1 MPKLSRL
8 AVWLLLVPIILIV
21 LGVLTL
27 VLPVPSWR
35 TGRTPI
41 PPLDLTLDG
50 GVIAVRDRIWIDTDA
65 ACGATA
71 RTDPDDCLAI
81 ALLVKARAGHIVGIS
96 TVFGNASLDVVQS
109 TTRELV
115 RLLAAEKVIAPV
127 IYAGAATANRISGA
141 TLASAALA
149 NALAE
154 GPLTIVSL
162 GPLSNIAATLQDRP
176 DLQKNV
182 ARLVAVMGHRPG
194 HVFHPTEGE
203 SGAILF
209 GHGPVFRDF
218 NFAMDPEAAR
228 RVLAMRLP
236 VTLIPYDAARH
247 IGITAADLDA
257 LSAGSPAAAWMAAR
271 ARGWLQYWTDDIGQE
286 GFYPFDLVAAAY
298 VLRPSMFRCAPARAW
313 IESDDTVWA
322 SWFYSTKALLVGP
335 MDTPQG
341 SEVLYCPTASEALKE
356 ISLTHLTA
364 P

>member
-1 MPKLSRL
+1 MPKLSCL
-8 AVWLLLVPIILIV
+8 ASWLLFVPIILI
-21 LGVLTL
+21 GIIALTL
-27 VLPVPSWR
+27 ALPVSSWR
-35 TGRTPI
+35 TGRTTLPS
-41 PPLDLTLDG
+41 LRLTANDDFIK
-50 GVIAVRDRIWIDTDA
+50 VPERIWIDTDA

-81 ALLVKARAGHIVGIS
+81 ALLAGTRPGHIAGIS
-96 TVFGNASLDVVQS
+96 TVSGNASMEIVQS
-109 TTRELV
+109 TTQELV
-115 RLLAAEKVIAPV
+115 GLLEAIPDIEVGVLGGVEALEK
-127 IYAGAATANRISGA
+127 
-141 TLASAALA
+141 
-149 NALAE
+149 ALAE
-154 GPLTIVSL
+154 GPLTVVSL
-162 GPLSNIAATLQDRP
+162 GPLTNIAAALQDRP

-182 ARLVAVMGHRPG
+182 AQLIAVMGHRPG
-194 HVFHPTEGE
+194 HIFHPTEGE